1 MGARSKLGIGLVVA
15 GSMAFAPPAAS
26 GEERTCTGT
35 IGATT
40 LDNVRV
46 PQNGK
51 CVLKRTKVQGTIKVE
66 RNATLRAK
74 HVRVIGNVQGENARR
89 VNVVKRSRVGG
100 SVQVVQ
106 GRSAKV
112 SKSRVTGQILYDENT
127 SFLKILRNRVN
138 GDVQAF
144 QNSGGMRIAGNTI
157 DGNLQCKENSPAPTG
172 GGNVV
177 HGNKEDQCAGL

>member
-1 MGARSKLGIGLVVA
+1 MTVKSKLGVALATVGLTA
-15 GSMAFAPPAAS
+15 LAPAAAS
-26 GEERTCTGT
+26 GEERVCTGT

-46 PQNGK
+46 PQDAK
-51 CVLKRTKVQGTIKVE
+51 CVLKQTKVQGTIKVE

-74 HVRVIGNVQGENARR
+74 RVRVIGNVQGEDARR

-106 GRSAKV
+106 GRAAKV
-112 SKSRVTGQILYDENT
+112 TRSRINA
-127 SFLKILRNRVN
+127 
-138 GDVQAF
+138 DVQMF
-144 QNSGGMRIAGNTI
+144 ENSGRIRIADNVI
-157 DGNLQCKENSPAPTG
+157 DGNLQCKENSQTPIG

>member
-1 MGARSKLGIGLVVA
+1 MAVKSKLGVALAMVGL
-15 GSMAFAPPAAS
+15 MALVPVTAS
-26 GEERTCTGT
+26 AEERTCRGT

-46 PQNGK
+46 PQNAE
-51 CVLKRTKVQGTIKVE
+51 CVLKRTHVEGTAKVE

-74 HVRVIGNVQGENARR
+74 RVRVIGNVQGENARR

-106 GRSAKV
+106 GSAAKV
-112 SKSRVTGQILYDENT
+112 AKSRVTGDVLYDENAA
-127 SFLKILRNRVN
+127 FLKIRRNQVN
-138 GDVQAF
+138 GSVQAF
-144 QNSGGMRIAGNTI
+144 QNTGGVKITKNVI
-157 DGNLQCKENSPAPTG
+157 DGNLQCKENAPGPTG
-172 GGNVV
+172 GGNIV